1 MARPTKLDDLVS
13 KRIVNAIAKGLPRDT
28 AAKLAGIAPSTL
40 YLWLRK
46 GDAGEEPFSEFSD
59 ALKRAEAEGEAELVA
74 IIREAGKTSWTACAW
89 LLERRRPA
97 RWALRR
103 ERSEKAVSKEE
114 ADRLLAEAG
123 VLALSKQGS
132 VTEQISM
139 LESLISALR
148 SSQQ

>member
-1 MARPTKLDDLVS
+1 MARPTKLDDLLS
-13 KRIVNAIAKGLPRDT
+13 KRIVMAIAKGLPRDT

-74 IIREAGKTSWTACAW
+74 IIREAGKTSWQACAW

-97 RWALRR
+97 RWAVRR
-103 ERSEKAVSKEE
+103 ERAEKPISKDE

-123 VLALSKQGS
+123 ALAMSKQGT
-132 VTEQISM
+132 VAEQISM
-139 LESLISALR
+139 VESMLAALR
-148 SSQQ
+148 SSQ